1 MYTLQ
6 DRKYQ
11 VKYYT
16 MIDGVNVPTTGHFT
30 RLSEARKFYDSL
42 DGEKS
47 IWDMTTRKPEL
58 LDAKT
63 IKICD

>member
-1 MYTLQ
+1 MYTLK
-6 DRKYQ
+6 DRKYE
-11 VKYYT
+11 VKYY
-16 MIDGVNVPTTGHFT
+16 ILINGVNLPTTGHFT

-42 DGEKS
+42 DGEKA
-47 IWDMTTRKPEL
+47 IWNMTRIPEL